1 MFFSTVSYF
10 EDLIQGVFV
19 FPSLMV
25 IWWYPTSINLRY
37 LFIQNV
43 FFSRSLLLSFID
55 SIKVGTSN
63 KP

>member
-1 MFFSTVSYF
+1 MYRYKIFI
-10 EDLIQGVFV
+10 LGVIKNL
-19 FPSLMV
+19 SLMGM
-25 IWWYPTSINLRY
+25 WRYPISINLRY

-43 FFSRSLLLSFID
+43 VFSRSLLLSFID

>member
-1 MFFSTVSYF
+1 
-10 EDLIQGVFV
+10 
-19 FPSLMV
+19 MV
-25 IWWYPTSINLRY
+25 RVTINLFILFKIEHASEYGYAHTSINLRY

-43 FFSRSLLLSFID
+43 VFSRSLLLSFID